1 MKKLWT
7 ILIVIIVLLILFLL
21 LGPFYMVNEGEQAVI
36 TRFGRIVDTETTSG
50 LKLKMPVI
58 DTVTK
63 YPKML
68 LSWDGDAQR
77 IPTKENQF
85 IWVDATA
92 RWRINDPALFYM
104 TVKTVEGGIAR
115 LNDVLDST
123 IRTVISE
130 NYLNEAV
137 RSTNR
142 INSMEIEENVGSEVE
157 NAEDA
162 ETLRSLTST
171 RAVQEEIKIGRDGLS
186 DMMLQ
191 DAAPLTLRYGIEL
204 EDVIIRQIRYS
215 DDLTASVYSRMIKE
229 RSQIAET
236 YRSYGRGQLL
246 SWQGRTENDK
256 KNILSKA
263 YAESEKI
270 KGDAD
275 AAATAIYSNA
285 YSADPEFFRLW
296 TLLESYRKTIPGIKD
311 KTLSTSLDYFD
322 YMYSSEGRSETSE
335 SL

>member
-1 MKKLWT
+1 MKKLIT
-7 ILIVIIVLLILFLL
+7 AAVIIAVLLVIILVM
-21 LGPFYMVNEGEQAVI
+21 GPFYMVNEGEQAVV
-36 TRFGRIVDTETTSG
+36 TRFGRIVGEETEAG
-50 LKLKMPVI
+50 LKLRMPFI
-58 DTVTK
+58 DSVTR
-63 YPKML
+63 YPSML

-92 RWRINDPALFYM
+92 RWRISDPAVFYM
-104 TVKTVEGGIAR
+104 AVKTVEGGIAR

-142 INSMEIEENVGSEVE
+142 INSLEYSEEINNEVE

-162 ETLRSLTST
+162 ETLRSLTDT
-171 RAVQEEIKIGRDGLS
+171 RQQQEEILIGRDGLS

-191 DAAPLTLRYGIEL
+191 EAAPMMESYGIEL

-215 DDLTASVYSRMIKE
+215 DDLTDSVYSRMIKE
-229 RSQIAET
+229 RSQIAEA
-236 YRSYGRGQLL
+236 YRAYGRGQLL
-246 SWQGRTENDK
+246 SWQGKAENDK
-256 KNILSKA
+256 RTILSEA

-270 KGDAD
+270 KGEAD
-275 AAATAIYSNA
+275 AAAADIYSRA

-296 TLLESYRKTIPGIKD
+296 TTLESYRKTLPD
-311 KTLSTSLDYFD
+311 MPKTLSTDMAYFSYLYTPD
-322 YMYSSEGRSETSE
+322 TGNV
-335 SL
+335 

>member
-1 MKKLWT
+1 MKKLIT
-7 ILIVIIVLLILFLL
+7 AAVIIAVLLVIILVM
-21 LGPFYMVNEGEQAVI
+21 GPFYMVNEGEQAVV
-36 TRFGRIVDTETTSG
+36 TRFGRIVGEETEAG
-50 LKLKMPVI
+50 LKLRMPFI
-58 DTVTK
+58 DSVTR
-63 YPKML
+63 YPSML

-92 RWRINDPALFYM
+92 RWRISDPSVFYM
-104 TVKTVEGGIAR
+104 AVKTVEGGIAR

-142 INSMEIEENVGSEVE
+142 INSLEYSEEINNEVE

-162 ETLRSLTST
+162 ETLRSLTDT
-171 RAVQEEIKIGRDGLS
+171 RQQQEEILIGRDGLS

-191 DAAPLTLRYGIEL
+191 EAAPMMESYGIEL

-215 DDLTASVYSRMIKE
+215 DDLTDSVYSRMIKE
-229 RSQIAET
+229 RSQIAEA
-236 YRSYGRGQLL
+236 YRAYGRGQLL
-246 SWQGRTENDK
+246 SWQGKAENDK
-256 KNILSKA
+256 RTILSEA

-270 KGDAD
+270 KGEAD
-275 AAATAIYSNA
+275 AAAADIYSRA
-285 YSADPEFFRLW
+285 YSADPGFFRLW
-296 TLLESYRKTIPGIKD
+296 TTLESYRKTLPD
-311 KTLSTSLDYFD
+311 MPKTLSTDMAYFSYLYTPD
-322 YMYSSEGRSETSE
+322 TGNV
-335 SL
+335 

>member
-1 MKKLWT
+1 MKKLIT
-7 ILIVIIVLLILFLL
+7 AAVIIAVLLVIILVM
-21 LGPFYMVNEGEQAVI
+21 GPFYMVNEGEQAVV
-36 TRFGRIVDTETTSG
+36 TRFGRIVGEETEAG
-50 LKLKMPVI
+50 LKLRMPFI
-58 DTVTK
+58 DSVTR
-63 YPKML
+63 YPSML

-92 RWRINDPALFYM
+92 RWRISDPSVFYM
-104 TVKTVEGGIAR
+104 AVKTVEGGIAR

-142 INSMEIEENVGSEVE
+142 INSLEYSEEINNEVE

-162 ETLRSLTST
+162 ETLRSLTDT
-171 RAVQEEIKIGRDGLS
+171 RQQQEEILIGRDGLS

-191 DAAPLTLRYGIEL
+191 EAAPMMESYGIEL

-215 DDLTASVYSRMIKE
+215 DDLTDSVYSRMIKE
-229 RSQIAET
+229 RSQIAEA
-236 YRSYGRGQLL
+236 YRAYGRGQLL
-246 SWQGRTENDK
+246 SWQGKAENDK
-256 KNILSKA
+256 RTILSEA

-270 KGDAD
+270 KGEAD
-275 AAATAIYSNA
+275 AAAADIYSRA

-296 TLLESYRKTIPGIKD
+296 TTLESYRKTLPD
-311 KTLSTSLDYFD
+311 MPKTLSTDMAYFSYLYTPD
-322 YMYSSEGRSETSE
+322 TGNV
-335 SL
+335 

>member
-21 LGPFYMVNEGEQAVI
+21 PGPFYMVNEGEQAVI

-162 ETLRSLTST
+162 ETLKSLTST

>member
-1 MKKLWT
+1 MKKLIT
-7 ILIVIIVLLILFLL
+7 AAVIIAVLLVIILVM
-21 LGPFYMVNEGEQAVI
+21 GPFYMVNEGEQAVV
-36 TRFGRIVDTETTSG
+36 TRFGRIVGEETEAG
-50 LKLKMPVI
+50 LKLRMPFI
-58 DTVTK
+58 DSVTR
-63 YPKML
+63 YPSML

-92 RWRINDPALFYM
+92 RWRISDPSVFYM
-104 TVKTVEGGIAR
+104 AVKTVEGGIAR

-142 INSMEIEENVGSEVE
+142 INSLEYSEEINNEVE

-162 ETLRSLTST
+162 ETLRSLTDT
-171 RAVQEEIKIGRDGLS
+171 RQQQEEILIGRDGLS

-191 DAAPLTLRYGIEL
+191 EAAPMMESYGIEL

-215 DDLTASVYSRMIKE
+215 DDLTDSVYSRMIKE
-229 RSQIAET
+229 RSQIAEA
-236 YRSYGRGQLL
+236 YRAYGRGQLL
-246 SWQGRTENDK
+246 SWQGKAENDK
-256 KNILSKA
+256 RTILSEA

-270 KGDAD
+270 KGEAD
-275 AAATAIYSNA
+275 AAAADIYSRA

-296 TLLESYRKTIPGIKD
+296 TTLESYRKTLPD
-311 KTLSTSLDYFD
+311 MPKTLSTDMAYFSYLYTLDT
-322 YMYSSEGRSETSE
+322 GNV
-335 SL
+335 

>member
-162 ETLRSLTST
+162 ETLKSLTST
-171 RAVQEEIKIGRDGLS
+171 KAVQEEIKIGRDGLS